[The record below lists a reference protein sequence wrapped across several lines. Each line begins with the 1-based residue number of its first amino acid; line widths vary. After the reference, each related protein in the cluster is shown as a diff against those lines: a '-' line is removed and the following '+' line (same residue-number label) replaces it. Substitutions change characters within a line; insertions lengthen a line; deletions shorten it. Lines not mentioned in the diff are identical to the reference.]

1 MTRAKAAELAGVKPR
16 TIDQWVARG
25 LINRYPGGYC
35 THELFARVDGRQH
48 GKAVG
53 GFIAAW
59 ARGADRD
66 APERNK

>member
-25 LINRYPGGYC
+25 FITRYPDGYC
-35 THELFARVDGRQH
+35 THEVFERADSRNH

-53 GFIAAW
+53 GLKAAW
-59 ARGADRD
+59 NRS
-66 APERNK
+66 RNDTPN